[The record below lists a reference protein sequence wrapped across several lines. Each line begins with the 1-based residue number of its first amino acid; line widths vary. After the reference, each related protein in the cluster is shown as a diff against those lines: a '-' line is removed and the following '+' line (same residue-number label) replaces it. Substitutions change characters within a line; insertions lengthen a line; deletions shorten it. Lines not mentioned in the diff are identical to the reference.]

1 MKLEDILKQQADY
14 TRNSDVTVEVVRN
27 MPWVTI
33 HADEESEL
41 FLEGD
46 QAEEFINKCDAYT
59 LECPEMEGDEIELAV
74 AYGYLDVL
82 L

>member
-1 MKLEDILKQQADY
+1 MNLKDILKQQAEY
-14 TRNSDVTVEVVRN
+14 TRNSDVTVEIVRA
-27 MPWVTI
+27 MPLVTI

-41 FLEGD
+41 LMEGE
-46 QAEEFINKCDAYT
+46 QADKFIEQCDAYA
-59 LECPEMEGDEIELAV
+59 LEFPDMKGDEIELAV